1 MLLESPVLQTLSVR
15 PTIPEVTV
23 IETETI
29 KIMQSMLQH
38 ILNTMEINDI
48 DINKY

>member
-15 PTIPEVTV
+15 SIIPEVTV
-23 IETETI
+23 IDTETM

-38 ILNTMEINDI
+38 ILDI
-48 DINKY
+48 RKKLQRNQ